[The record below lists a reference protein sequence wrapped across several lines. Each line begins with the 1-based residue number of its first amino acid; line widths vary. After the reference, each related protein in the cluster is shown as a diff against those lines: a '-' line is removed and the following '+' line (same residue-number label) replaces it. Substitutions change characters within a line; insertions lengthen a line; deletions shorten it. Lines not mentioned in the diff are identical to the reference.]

1 MRENIWE
8 GGAVYILIGETFD
21 ILAEASG
28 DELCTHKVIMR
39 PLPTNQQAAAHNR
52 HLDLQRCRH
61 RRYAHTVPICQTT
74 VVSPYTF
81 PPVAMLV
88 CRRKCI

>member
-1 MRENIWE
+1 MRESIWE

-39 PLPTNQQAAAHNR
+39 PPPTNQQAAAHNR

-61 RRYAHTVPICQTT
+61 PSLRTHGPNLSNNGCLTLHFPARCYA
-74 VVSPYTF
+74 Y
-81 PPVAMLV
+81 L
-88 CRRKCI
+88 